1 MKLDYFVPA
10 FLAAFAQSFTVRV
23 NRGEPFGP
31 ALGSAL
37 IVGIAA
43 AMLAAPIGE
52 LIVGGILRR
61 LDRRRESNKGRKGN

>member
-23 NRGEPFGP
+23 NRGEPFGV

-37 IVGIAA
+37 VVGVAA
-43 AMLAAPIGE
+43 ALLAAPIGE
-52 LIVGGILRR
+52 LVTGGILRM
-61 LDRRRESNKGRKGN
+61 LDRRRESAKGKKRN